1 MKKKKRIIF
10 EVPEELHKQ
19 IKISAALRNISMS
32 LWITR
37 ELVRKL
43 ALEESLNTKGESS
56 E

>member
-1 MKKKKRIIF
+1 MKVKKKKIIF

-19 IKISAALRNISMS
+19 IKVAAARRNISMS

-43 ALEESLNTKGESS
+43 KKEETYL
-56 E
+56 